1 MHMALVLLL
10 LVQNRLR
17 LTFSTV
23 TLTEYYSGGCQLH
36 SGGHV
41 KSPDLC
47 WMLISYSRRLH

>member
-36 SGGHV
+36 SGV
-41 KSPDLC
+41 
-47 WMLISYSRRLH
+47 M

>member
-23 TLTEYYSGGCQLH
+23 TLTEGCQLH

-41 KSPDLC
+41 KSPDLR